1 MTAIL
6 SIAFRTVKPG
16 KSEAAG
22 RRDRVH
28 ATRLFATSRFTRRG
42 IRIVFQEYG
51 RPSME
56 WRGTPAGQLPW
67 EVDVKTIRSADIA
80 VGCFL
85 ALLGLFILY
94 AASLIRVG
102 VERALSPRAFP
113 SAIGFLVLVCG
124 IGLAIKSWRF
134 RGEDP
139 KIHWPDREGL
149 RINLISLILLALYI
163 VLMKPL
169 GLPLSTFLYVTC
181 SIWFLKPSKWIT
193 AIVIGLVFGIL
204 SYYVFIHLLKLS
216 FPLGLLFEGLEG

>member
-1 MTAIL
+1 M
-6 SIAFRTVKPG
+6 
-16 KSEAAG
+16 
-22 RRDRVH
+22 
-28 ATRLFATSRFTRRG
+28 
-42 IRIVFQEYG
+42 
-51 RPSME
+51 
-56 WRGTPAGQLPW
+56 
-67 EVDVKTIRSADIA
+67 KTIRQADIA

-113 SAIGFLVLVCG
+113 SAIGFLIFVCG

-139 KIHWPDREGL
+139 KIHWPDRKGL
-149 RINLISLILLALYI
+149 IIVLVSLGLLAAYI
-163 VLMKPL
+163 LFMKSL
-169 GLPLSTFLYVTC
+169 GLPLSTFLYVTA
-181 SIWFLKPSKWIT
+181 SIWFLKPEKWIL

-216 FPLGLLFEGLEG
+216 FPVGFLLEGLEG